1 MTNASRTPARAPAR
15 AIVGVDVGGT
25 FTDLFLFDAATRTFK
40 IVKVPSERGD
50 EAKGFMAG
58 LGTFGPVSQ
67 LSGIVHGTTV
77 GTNALLE
84 RKGAKIGVITTPGFR
99 DVLEM
104 RRRDRRQTW
113 GLWGTFKPVAD
124 RDMRIEVGE
133 RTLADGTVR
142 VAIDAAEVKAAA
154 KTLRERGAEAV
165 AVIFINAYANAANEQ
180 AALAAVAEVWPNPYV
195 AASHMILNEIREF
208 ERASTTAINATL
220 QPVVASYLA
229 RLETALDH
237 GGFEGRF
244 HIVQSNGGVMSTA
257 TARKLP
263 VRTALSGP
271 AAGVIAAAAIAK
283 SAGYLN
289 IITGDVGG
297 TSFDV
302 SLIAGGEVSL
312 ALETKID
319 FGLTIRTPM
328 IEMTTIGAGGG
339 SIARIDAGGLL
350 EVGPESAGSRPGP
363 ACYGQGNDRPT
374 LTDANLLLGRI
385 SGDRPIGGLARL
397 DVAASERAIATHVAQ
412 PLGIDTFAAAEAIVR
427 VANARMAD
435 AIRLVS
441 VERGHDP
448 QTFMLMPFGGGGG
461 LHAGALVA
469 DCGLKGAIVPR
480 FPGVTSALGCVI
492 ADIRHDSVETVNLML
507 AALDAAALDKRMR
520 SSADAAREVV
530 ESAGLEMDRIDVIHE
545 LDMHYLGQTHTVP
558 VPIPAG
564 SPVTEA
570 TIRAAFEKAYQRAF
584 SRLLGDLP
592 MKILSLRTAAI
603 GRRPAFDLA
612 ALAPAADAS
621 IEKARRGS
629 RKVWFSGKWH
639 ETSLWS
645 RLDLPVDAKIAGPA
659 ILEQGD
665 ATTVVEPG
673 QAATVDKTG
682 NIVIEPAP

>member
-1 MTNASRTPARAPAR
+1 MTTSSR

-25 FTDLFLFDAATRTFK
+25 FTDLFLFDAASRTFR
-40 IVKVPSERGD
+40 IAKVPSERGD

-58 LGTFGPVSQ
+58 LGAFGSVSQ

-113 GLWGTFKPVAD
+113 GLWGSFKPVAE
-124 RDMRIEVGE
+124 RDMRVEVNE

-142 VAIDAAEVKAAA
+142 VPVDAAEVKEAARA
-154 KTLRERGAEAV
+154 LLARGAEAI
-165 AVIFINAYANAANEQ
+165 AVFFINAYANAANEK
-180 AALAAVAEVWPNPYV
+180 AALAAVSEVWPNSYI

-229 RLETALDH
+229 RLETALDD
-237 GGFEGRF
+237 GGFKGRF

-257 TARKLP
+257 TARRLP

-271 AAGVIAAAAIAK
+271 AAGVIAAAAIAR
-283 SAGYLN
+283 SAGFDN

-363 ACYGQGNDRPT
+363 ACYGQGNDKPT

-385 SGDRPIGGLARL
+385 SGERPIGGLARL
-397 DVAASERAIATHVAQ
+397 DVTASERAIEAHVAR
-412 PLGIDTFAAAEAIVR
+412 PLGIDTMAAAEAIVR
-427 VANARMAD
+427 VANARMGD

-461 LHAGALVA
+461 LHAGALVT

-507 AALDAAALDKRMR
+507 GGLDAAALDRRMNA
-520 SSADAAREVV
+520 SADAARAVV
-530 ESAGLEMDRIDVIHE
+530 EDAGLEMERVDVVHE

-558 VPIPAG
+558 VPIQAG
-564 SPVTEA
+564 AVVTEA
-570 TIRAAFEKAYQRAF
+570 AIRGAFEQAYQRAF
-584 SRLLGDLP
+584 SRLLGELP
-592 MKILSLRTAAI
+592 VRILSLRTAAI
-603 GRRPAFDLA
+603 GRRPPFDLS
-612 ALAPAADAS
+612 ALAPDKSAS
-621 IEKARRGS
+621 MEAARRGS
-629 RKVWFSGKWH
+629 RKVWFSGQWH
-639 ETSLWS
+639 ETALWS
-645 RLDLPVDAKIAGPA
+645 RLDLPAGATIAGPA

-673 QAATVDKTG
+673 QSARVDELG
-682 NIVIEPAP
+682 NVIIERG